1 MSRSTTPA
9 GTRASSRW
17 GAAILGAMDRTETAP
32 FARWK
37 ALLLFALLAIASVTP
52 IRSYDFY
59 WHLETGRW
67 IAEHRT
73 LPSTDPFSVSSDT
86 VPWVDGEW
94 LFQLGAWG
102 VAAIGGETGVSVAR
116 GLVVAAIFLV
126 VLLAA
131 AGEAAAGMALFA
143 TAVGL
148 WGASH
153 RLTARPE
160 TVATLLLVLALVI
173 LLRPVTRRS
182 ALAFV
187 GLVIVWINIHPSALV
202 APAIAGLAGAGFLLD
217 GSASARA
224 EALKRWGL
232 AAAGGLGLLA
242 NPWGLEGVLAP
253 LRLARLV
260 SSGLFLN
267 MEWSA
272 TRIADFPLFFLVAPA
287 ALLLL
292 LASPK
297 RRALLPRTIV
307 LAFLALLAFR
317 YVRNHGFFYAALP
330 LLVAPALP
338 RLATLRL
345 PLPAIAAAAI
355 VALGVWKQGGIAT
368 GPDPAQFPVASV
380 ARLQALGLEGN
391 VYNPDQL
398 GGYLIWRFYPERR
411 VVTDGRNELHLTWI
425 GEYGKARLDSRAW
438 RELIEKYSL
447 TLAVE
452 EYRRESME
460 VIDAV
465 TGERRRVPASLV
477 YFPRDKWAL
486 VAFDDVGLVFAR
498 RDRHDA
504 ALLAREEYRALV
516 PDAAMPLVDERP
528 ETIALARREVARARA
543 QFGRQETI
551 ERIARMLGE

>member
-1 MSRSTTPA
+1 MILTEPA
-9 GTRASSRW
+9 TLS
-17 GAAILGAMDRTETAP
+17 
-32 FARWK
+32 RWK
-37 ALLLFALLAIASVTP
+37 ALLLFALLAAASVTP

-59 WHLETGRW
+59 WHLATGRW
-67 IAEHRT
+67 IAEHHA
-73 LPSTDPFSVSSDT
+73 LPATDPFTVSSDS

-102 VAAIGGETGVSVAR
+102 VAAAGGEAAISMAR
-116 GLVVAAIFLV
+116 GLLVAAIFLAA
-126 VLLAA
+126 LLAA
-131 AGEAAAGMALFA
+131 TKEAEHGMALLVSA
-143 TAVGL
+143 IGL
-148 WGASH
+148 WGANH

-160 TVATLLLVLALVI
+160 SVATLLLVIVLVI

-182 ALAFV
+182 AFAYV
-187 GLVIVWINIHPSALV
+187 GLVVLWINIHPSALV
-202 APAIAGLAGAGFLLD
+202 APAVAGLVGAGYLVD
-217 GSASARA
+217 GSSTARV
-224 EALKRWGL
+224 ECLKRWGL
-232 AAAGGLGLLA
+232 AAAGGVALLA

-260 SSGLFLN
+260 GSGLFLN
-267 MEWSA
+267 MEWSP
-272 TRIADFPLFFLVAPA
+272 TRFADFPLFFFVAPV

-292 LASPK
+292 VAAPN
-297 RRALLPRTIV
+297 RRALAPRAVV
-307 LAFLALLAFR
+307 LAFLAFLAFR

-338 RLATLRL
+338 RPSKLRL

-355 VALGVWKQGGIAT
+355 LALAVVKQGGVAT
-368 GPDPAQFPVASV
+368 GADPAQFPVASV
-380 ARLQALGLEGN
+380 ARLTELGLKGN

-398 GGYLIWRFYPERR
+398 GGYLVWKLYPERR
-411 VVTDGRNELHLTWI
+411 AVTDGRNELHLTWI
-425 GEYGKARLDSRAW
+425 REYGEARLDSRAW
-438 RELIEKYSL
+438 AALIAKYQL

-460 VIDAV
+460 VVDGV

-477 YFPRDKWAL
+477 YFPREKWAL

-498 RDRHDA
+498 RDAHDA

-528 ETIALARREVARARA
+528 ETIERARREVARARA
-543 QFGRQETI
+543 QFGRQEVV
-551 ERIARMLGE
+551 ERIARVLGER